1 MTIIYIEFV
10 VKIVELNEKLI
21 SLRKEKRMSQQDL
34 AEALNV
40 SRQAVSRWEVGIA
53 IPSMDNLLAL
63 SKLFGVPADELMGAD
78 RGTDVLESEKESE
91 KVQGSGNIKGRSVRK
106 VILIILA
113 AAALVAAIVITY
125 LNQKEAEPVEQ
136 NTVKFEGLEEER
148 ISDSDAVVSEPIP

>member
-1 MTIIYIEFV
+1 M
-10 VKIVELNEKLI
+10 KLNERLI
-21 SLRKEKRMSQQDL
+21 SLRKDKRMSQQDL

-63 SKLFGVPADELMGAD
+63 SKLFGVPTDELMGGD
-78 RGTDVLESEKESE
+78 KVVSVPESEKT
-91 KVQGSGNIKGRSVRK
+91 GRSVLK

-125 LNQKEAEPVEQ
+125 LNQKDTEPEEQ

-148 ISDSDAVVSEPIP
+148 ISDSDAVISGPIS

>member
-1 MTIIYIEFV
+1 MAIVCIEFE
-10 VKIVELNEKLI
+10 VKTVKLNERLI
-21 SLRKEKRMSQQDL
+21 SLRKDKRMSQQDL

-63 SKLFGVPADELMGAD
+63 SKLFGVPTDELMGSD
-78 RGTDVLESEKESE
+78 KVVGVPESEKT
-91 KVQGSGNIKGRSVRK
+91 QGSGNRKGRSVLK

-136 NTVKFEGLEEER
+136 NTVKFEELEEER
-148 ISDSDAVVSEPIP
+148 ISDSDAVISGPIS

>member
-63 SKLFGVPADELMGAD
+63 SKLFGVPADELMGPI
-78 RGTDVLESEKESE
+78 E
-91 KVQGSGNIKGRSVRK
+91 VQMSWRVKRCK
-106 VILIILA
+106 A
-113 AAALVAAIVITY
+113 AEI
-125 LNQKEAEPVEQ
+125 
-136 NTVKFEGLEEER
+136 
-148 ISDSDAVVSEPIP
+148 

>member
-1 MTIIYIEFV
+1 M
-10 VKIVELNEKLI
+10 KLNERLS
-21 SLRKEKRMSQQDL
+21 SLRKDKRMSQQDL

-63 SKLFGVPADELMGAD
+63 SKLFGVPTDELMGGDKVVSAP
-78 RGTDVLESEKESE
+78 ESEKT
-91 KVQGSGNIKGRSVRK
+91 QGSGNRKGRSVLK

-125 LNQKEAEPVEQ
+125 LNQKDTEPEEQ

-148 ISDSDAVVSEPIP
+148 ISDSDAVISGPIS

>member
-63 SKLFGVPADELMGAD
+63 SKLFGVPTDELMGAD
-78 RGTDVLESEKESE
+78 RGTDVLESEKT
-91 KVQGSGNIKGRSVRK
+91 QGSGNRKGRSVLK

-136 NTVKFEGLEEER
+136 NTVKFEELEEER

>member
-1 MTIIYIEFV
+1 MAIVCIEFE
-10 VKIVELNEKLI
+10 VKTVKLNERLI
-21 SLRKEKRMSQQDL
+21 SLRKDKRMSQQDL

-63 SKLFGVPADELMGAD
+63 SKLFGVPTDELMGGD
-78 RGTDVLESEKESE
+78 KVVSFPESEKT
-91 KVQGSGNIKGRSVRK
+91 QGSGNRKGRSVLK

-125 LNQKEAEPVEQ
+125 LNQKDTEPEEQ

-148 ISDSDAVVSEPIP
+148 ISDSDAVISGPIS

>member
-1 MTIIYIEFV
+1 M
-10 VKIVELNEKLI
+10 KLNERLI
-21 SLRKEKRMSQQDL
+21 SLRKDKRMSQQDL

-63 SKLFGVPADELMGAD
+63 SKLFGVPTDELMGGD
-78 RGTDVLESEKESE
+78 KVVSVPESEKT
-91 KVQGSGNIKGRSVRK
+91 QGSGNRKGLSVLK

-125 LNQKEAEPVEQ
+125 LNQKDTEPEEQ

-148 ISDSDAVVSEPIP
+148 ISDSDAVISGPIS